1 MDLPAPALTPVSAPY
16 WEALEAGVLSFQR
29 CATCSTAWS
38 PPRDDCPKC
47 LSNSW
52 SWDRASGEGR
62 VISWVRFRHA
72 FHPAL
77 VDRVPYVVA
86 VIELDEG
93 PRLVANIIG
102 PEDELAIERRV
113 TLVIQTEGTTAVPR
127 FRLASEPV

>member
-1 MDLPAPALTPVSAPY
+1 
-16 WEALEAGVLSFQR
+16 
-29 CATCSTAWS
+29 
-38 PPRDDCPKC
+38 
-47 LSNSW
+47 
-52 SWDRASGEGR
+52 